1 MRQNLPLLPVAF
13 DVDADRQNPGPARGP
28 AAVADA
34 LTRSGAFVECV
45 FSCPACGLAGTSLVR
60 PAHLIGKTCL
70 GCGEEVVLTV
80 LDRFRP
86 SRSRTSDSG
95 A

>member
-1 MRQNLPLLPVAF
+1 
-13 DVDADRQNPGPARGP
+13 VDADRHIPEPERGP

-45 FSCPACGLAGTSLVR
+45 FSCPSCGLGGTSLVR
-60 PAHLIGKTCL
+60 PARIAGKTCL
-70 GCGEEVVLTV
+70 GCGEPVVVTV
-80 LDRFRP
+80 LERFPR
-86 SRSRTSDSG
+86 R